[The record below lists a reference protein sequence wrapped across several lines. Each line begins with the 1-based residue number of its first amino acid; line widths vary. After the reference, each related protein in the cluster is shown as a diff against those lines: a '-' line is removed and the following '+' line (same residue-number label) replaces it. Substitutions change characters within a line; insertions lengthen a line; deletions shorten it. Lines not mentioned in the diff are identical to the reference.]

1 MKKLDSHNIMTFP
14 RILDTQLDFIDVAN
28 VVMKREQI
36 VGTINMKVNWRR
48 TVEKQREAEHQEW
61 LRKRQEKL
69 DAMTPEEREK
79 YLADE
84 TQKARDA
91 LKMLGMA
98 QTMLGDS
105 PYSKL

>member
-1 MKKLDSHNIMTFP
+1 MKKLDLHNTMIFP
-14 RILDTQLDFIDVAN
+14 IILDTQLDFIDVTN
-28 VVMKREQI
+28 VVMKREQT
-36 VGTINMKVNWRR
+36 VGMINMKVNYRR

-69 DAMTPEEREK
+69 DVMTPEEREK

-84 TQKARDA
+84 TQRAKDA
-91 LKMLGMA
+91 LKTLGMA
-98 QTMLGDS
+98 QAMLGDS

>member
-1 MKKLDSHNIMTFP
+1 MLENVENSSGTGLLDCVMMK
-14 RILDTQLDFIDVAN
+14 
-28 VVMKREQI
+28 VV
-36 VGTINMKVNWRR
+36 INMKVNYRR

-84 TQKARDA
+84 TQRARDA

-98 QTMLGDS
+98 QAMLGDS
-105 PYSKL
+105 PYSKI